1 MTKRGGLRFS
11 AARCRALFLKECRQ
25 ILRDPSSLV
34 IGLFLPIFMLLIY
47 GYGISLDMR
56 HIPTAVVLE
65 DRSLT
70 ARRIAVDLTANQH
83 FRTEVFHSSQAAE
96 SAFENRAVE
105 LVLTIPR
112 GFTADLMN
120 GRQAL
125 MGLTVYGVDS
135 QSALLF
141 KTYVEGVIQTSIA
154 KQQKSGLIDID
165 ESALAQALPVK
176 NLVSRSWFNE
186 GMISTWYIVPGLFVL
201 VTGIAGGLMCAIVV
215 AREWERG
222 TMSALFA
229 TPASALE
236 IFLSKWLP
244 YWVVT
249 FLGSLLCLIVA
260 QTLFEV
266 PLRGSLFA
274 LLVMLGLL
282 SGWSSVL
289 GLFLS
294 AKTKSQFLATE
305 ATVVLAFLPSLMLSG
320 FLFDLRSVPEWIE
333 VVGRLLPPTYAM
345 EALKQI
351 FLAGV
356 GPLVWQNA
364 CILVGWITL
373 AALATIRMLQK
384 RSFPRRPKST
394 ALTKEAS

>member
-11 AARCRALFLKECRQ
+11 FARCQALLLKECRQ
-25 ILRDPSSLV
+25 IVRDPSSLV

-47 GYGISLDMR
+47 GYGISLEMK
-56 HIPTAVVLE
+56 HIPAALVLE

-70 ARRIAVDLTANQH
+70 ARRIAVDFTANQH
-83 FRTEVFHSSQAAE
+83 FKTEVFHSALAAE
-96 SAFENRAVE
+96 RAFENRDVE
-105 LVLTIPR
+105 LVLTIPD

-120 GRQAL
+120 GRQSL

-141 KTYVEGVIQTSIA
+141 KTYAEGVIQTSIT
-154 KQQKSGLIDID
+154 KQQKSGLIDVD
-165 ESALAQALPVK
+165 ATTLAQALPIK
-176 NLVSRSWFNE
+176 DLVSRSWFNE

-249 FLGSLLCLIVA
+249 FLGSLLCLVVA

-266 PLRGSLFA
+266 PLRGSLGA
-274 LLVMLGLL
+274 LMVILL
-282 SGWSSVL
+282 LLAGWSSVL

-345 EALKQI
+345 EALKHI
-351 FLAGV
+351 FLAGD
-356 GPLVWQNA
+356 GALVWQNA

-384 RSFPRRPKST
+384 RSPTR
-394 ALTKEAS
+394 TKKLAPAKKEGA

>member
-11 AARCRALFLKECRQ
+11 AARCRALLLKECRQ

-83 FRTEVFHSSQAAE
+83 FITEVFHSSQAAE

-105 LVLTIPR
+105 LVLTIPSD
-112 GFTADLMN
+112 FTADLMN

-165 ESALAQALPVK
+165 EVTLAQALPVK

-351 FLAGV
+351 FLAGD

>member
-1 MTKRGGLRFS
+1 M
-11 AARCRALFLKECRQ
+11 
-25 ILRDPSSLV
+25 
-34 IGLFLPIFMLLIY
+34 
-47 GYGISLDMR
+47 
-56 HIPTAVVLE
+56 
-65 DRSLT
+65 
-70 ARRIAVDLTANQH
+70 
-83 FRTEVFHSSQAAE
+83 
-96 SAFENRAVE
+96 
-105 LVLTIPR
+105 
-112 GFTADLMN
+112 
-120 GRQAL
+120 
-125 MGLTVYGVDS
+125 
-135 QSALLF
+135 
-141 KTYVEGVIQTSIA
+141 
-154 KQQKSGLIDID
+154 
-165 ESALAQALPVK
+165 
-176 NLVSRSWFNE
+176 
-186 GMISTWYIVPGLFVL
+186 PGLFVL

-244 YWVVT
+244 YWMVT

-274 LLVMLGLL
+274 LLVILGLL

-351 FLAGV
+351 FLAGD

-364 CILVGWITL
+364 CVLVGWITL